1 MFVVLICFG
10 DGSLF
15 IFDRNF
21 FRDVVFYSLILIKF
35 FKLRFFCWFN
45 LIFLKMLNNMI
56 MVYILEVSN

>member
-10 DGSLF
+10 DGGLF
-15 IFDRNF
+15 IFNRNF
-21 FRDVVFYSLILIKF
+21 FRDVVFYSLLNF

-45 LIFLKMLNNMI
+45 LIFFKMFNNMI